1 MTYQRRCRFM
11 SEIKSQWNASQQ
23 EYRTEKFWGGDH
35 FDLAM
40 EAHHPGYLSFG
51 YWHRESDGCPI
62 SDNVEACENLYLAL
76 GNRVGLDAESVVLD
90 VACSML
96 QESIYLHRTFGST
109 ITGLDCVNKH
119 IEVGRIRV
127 ANANLEQ
134 HIAPVYGSGE
144 NIPLDSGSFTHVF
157 CVEGTPY
164 MDRSKFFKE
173 SHRVLNA
180 NGRIAIGECM
190 VRPSSGFLF
199 EKLAAFVADAWQ
211 IRRENI
217 GMSEQQYRFLLSDA
231 GFRDIQ
237 IEYIGK
243 HVYTPF
249 FINDFKELG
258 RMIKVRGWH
267 AIAKVFHN
275 LLCDLSFRFG
285 WLEYA
290 FVTAGK

>member
-1 MTYQRRCRFM
+1 M
-11 SEIKSQWNASQQ
+11 SKIESQWNDSQQ
-23 EYRTEKFWGGDH
+23 EYFTEKFWGGDH

-40 EAHHPGYLSFG
+40 EEHHPGYLSFG
-51 YWHRESDGCPI
+51 YWHREADGSPI

-76 GNRVGLDAESVVLD
+76 GNRLGLDAKSVVLD

-109 ITGLDCVNKH
+109 ITGLDCVNRH
-119 IEVGRIRV
+119 IEVGRLRV
-127 ANANLEQ
+127 ARANLEQ
-134 HIAPVYGSGE
+134 HITPVYGSGE
-144 NIPLDSGSFTHVF
+144 NIPLGDGSFTHVF

-173 SHRVLNA
+173 CSLVLNSD
-180 NGRIAIGECM
+180 GRLAIGECM
-190 VRPSSGFLF
+190 VRPGNSFLF
-199 EKLAAFVADAWQ
+199 KKIAAFIADSWQ
-211 IRRENI
+211 IRQENI
-217 GMSEQQYRFLLSDA
+217 AMSEERYRALLADA
-231 GFRDIQ
+231 GFQDIK

-258 RMIKVRGWH
+258 RMIKVRGVH
-267 AIAKVFHN
+267 ALAKVFHN
-275 LLCDLSFRFG
+275 LLCDLAFRLG

-290 FVTAGK
+290 FVSAHK